1 MDIKSK
7 FNNQGALG
15 TAAIHSGKLLVRAFQ
30 KQFAEE
36 RPFTVDDILPID
48 RLRIGRELARF
59 NGTESTVDAL
69 LAAVPEVV
77 RRADACASV
86 FAPVDFQIMG
96 EAFTYSEGYLPGLS
110 LTLQGVEG
118 SECRNQF
125 YVTVTVLLLS
135 MSGVFT
141 DEMLEGL
148 VAGFPAVTERLVS
161 VDLENGEEIIAKHA
175 ELLATADDTLMRHL
189 VGLAGQPPR
198 PYQGLESFFLIN
210 GNPVQITTRFYYNP
224 AKVEVWSSPTDNVEP
239 LR

>member
-15 TAAIHSGKLLVRAFQ
+15 TDAIHTGKLILKAFQ
-30 KQFAEE
+30 MQFAEE
-36 RPFTVDDILPID
+36 RPFTTDDILPID

-59 NGTESTVDAL
+59 NGTESTVNAL
-69 LAAVPEVV
+69 LAALPEAV

-96 EAFTYSEGYLPGLS
+96 EAFTYQDGYLPGLS

-118 SECRNQF
+118 SEVRSQF
-125 YVTVTVLLLS
+125 YITVTVLLLS
-135 MSGVFT
+135 MSGMFT
-141 DEMLEGL
+141 DEMLSSL
-148 VAGFPAVTERLVS
+148 VAGFKSTTEYLVPI
-161 VDLENGEEIIAKHA
+161 DLENGEEIIAKHA
-175 ELLATADDTLMRHL
+175 ELLATADDNHMRHL

-198 PYQGLESFFLIN
+198 PYQGLESFFLIG

-224 AKVEVWSSPTDNVEP
+224 DKVEIHGKPADNVES

>member
-1 MDIKSK
+1 MDIESK

-15 TAAIHSGKLLVRAFQ
+15 TDAIHSAKLMLKAFQ
-30 KQFAEE
+30 TQSAEE

-59 NGTESTVDAL
+59 NGTEGTVDAL
-69 LAAVPEVV
+69 LAAVPEAV

-86 FAPVDFQIMG
+86 FAPADFQIMG
-96 EAFTYSEGYLPGLS
+96 EAFTYHDGFLPGLS

-118 SECRNQF
+118 SESRSQF
-125 YVTVTVLLLS
+125 YITVTILLLS
-135 MSGVFT
+135 MSGAFT
-141 DEMLEGL
+141 GEMLESL
-148 VAGFPAVTERLVS
+148 VAGFPTVTERLVS

-175 ELLATADDTLMRHL
+175 ELLATADDTLMRRL

-224 AKVEVWSSPTDNVEP
+224 DKVEVWSTPTDNVEP